1 MRKTIFSTFLFILFL
16 MFIGLTYL
24 SFFGYE
30 TDRFNEIIKQE
41 VKNNQK
47 NLTLDF
53 DKISILLDIKKL
65 TLFVR
70 FIDPNINYLNVLI
83 PLNKLRTD
91 IDLEPLIE
99 KKLVVKKIILATKIL
114 DFDSVKPLIKTEIEN
129 INLDSVK
136 SAKFTIKN
144 LELELNKNFEINK
157 NIKFDG
163 VINSAN
169 LKISKNFEL
178 KKLVSKFSYDN
189 NNFVLD
195 QASWNLN
202 NLSNSEKEF
211 FDCKIKLKKVK
222 NSFDIDLN
230 LKTKKISNFLKIPGM
245 NYDFEN
251 DLVANINS
259 KFLIRINKNTSFQN
273 ISIKDENNFFKIKNL
288 IVDKNFNLI
297 NFEEINIKT
306 FLDDNVNNELKI
318 TNKDKILITGKVFDA
333 EMLIKELSKDKKNN
347 EFLKKISGDIEIDLK
362 RILKGTKFPIKNFRL
377 IGNIN
382 KGNFEKISAKSDFS
396 NDEHLDISLKKQ
408 EINNEKILEVYS
420 DIATP
425 LLSDYKFFQGLEGGN
440 LLYVSS
446 FDKKKS
452 YNELTINDFKLN
464 NAPALAKI
472 LTLADLKGLTDTLK
486 GEGISFETLSIKYES
501 DSSTMNINE
510 IFMIGPSISILIDGY
525 IEKKSGLVSL
535 RGTLVPA
542 KTLNTLVSKIPVVG
556 DILVGKKVGEGVF
569 GLSFKI
575 KGLPNN
581 LKTTVNPVKS
591 LAPRFI
597 TRAVEAAKKRGSK

>member
-41 VKNNQK
+41 VKKNQK

-211 FDCKIKLKKVK
+211 FDCKIKLKKIK
-222 NSFDIDLN
+222 NSFDINLN

-425 LLSDYKFFQGLEGGN
+425 LLSDFKFFQGLEGGN

-597 TRAVEAAKKRGSK
+597 TRAVEASKKRGSK

>member
-41 VKNNQK
+41 VKKNQK

-144 LELELNKNFEINK
+144 LELELDKNFEINK

-211 FDCKIKLKKVK
+211 FDCKIKLKKIK
-222 NSFDIDLN
+222 NSFDINLN

>member
-41 VKNNQK
+41 VKKNQK

-129 INLDSVK
+129 INLDIVK
-136 SAKFTIKN
+136 SGKFTIKN
-144 LELELNKNFEINK
+144 LELELDKNFEISK

-169 LKISKNFEL
+169 LKILKNFEVKNL
-178 KKLVSKFSYDN
+178 LSKFSYDN
-189 NNFVLD
+189 NNFVID

-222 NSFDIDLN
+222 KNFDIDLN

>member
-16 MFIGLTYL
+16 IFIGLTYL

-41 VKNNQK
+41 VKKNEK

-70 FIDPNINYLNVLI
+70 FINPNINYLNVSI

-99 KKLVVKKIILATKIL
+99 KKIVVKKIILATKIL

-144 LELELNKNFEINK
+144 LELEVDKNFKINK

-169 LKISKNFEL
+169 LKILKNIEVKNL
-178 KKLVSKFSYDN
+178 ASKFSYNN
-189 NNFVLD
+189 NNFVID

-202 NLSNSEKEF
+202 KLSNSKKEF

-222 NSFDIDLN
+222 KSFDIDLN

-245 NYDFEN
+245 NYAFES
-251 DLVANINS
+251 DLVTTISS
-259 KFLIRINKNTSFQN
+259 KFLIRINKNILFQN
-273 ISIKDENNFFKIKNL
+273 ISINDKNNFFKIKNL
-288 IVDKNFNLI
+288 ILDKNFNLI

-306 FLDDNVNNELKI
+306 SLDGNINNELKI
-318 TNKDKILITGKVFDA
+318 LSKDKILITGKVFDA
-333 EMLIKELSKDKKNN
+333 EMLIKELSKDEKNN

-362 RILKGTKFPIKNFRL
+362 RILKSTKFPIKNFRL

-408 EINNEKILEVYS
+408 ETNNGKILELYS

-440 LLYVSS
+440 LLYVST

-597 TRAVEAAKKRGSK
+597 TRAVEAAKKRSSK

>member
-16 MFIGLTYL
+16 IFIGLTYL

-41 VKNNQK
+41 VKKNEK

-70 FIDPNINYLNVLI
+70 FINPNINYLNVSI

-144 LELELNKNFEINK
+144 LELELDKNFKINK

-169 LKISKNFEL
+169 LKILKNIEVKNL
-178 KKLVSKFSYDN
+178 ASKFSYNN
-189 NNFVLD
+189 NNFVID

-202 NLSNSEKEF
+202 KLSNSKKEF

-222 NSFDIDLN
+222 KSFDIDLN

-245 NYDFEN
+245 NYAFES
-251 DLVANINS
+251 DLVTTISS
-259 KFLIRINKNTSFQN
+259 KFLIRINKNILFQN
-273 ISIKDENNFFKIKNL
+273 ISINDKNNFFKIKNL
-288 IVDKNFNLI
+288 ILDKNFNLI

-306 FLDDNVNNELKI
+306 SLDGNINNELKI
-318 TNKDKILITGKVFDA
+318 LSKDKILITGKVFDA
-333 EMLIKELSKDKKNN
+333 EMLIKELSKDEKNN

-362 RILKGTKFPIKNFRL
+362 RILKSTKFPIKNFRL

-408 EINNEKILEVYS
+408 ETNNSKILELYS

-440 LLYVSS
+440 LLYVST

-501 DSSTMNINE
+501 DTSTMNINE

-597 TRAVEAAKKRGSK
+597 TRAVEAAKKRSSK

>member
-129 INLDSVK
+129 INLDIVK
-136 SAKFTIKN
+136 SGKFTIKN
-144 LELELNKNFEINK
+144 LELELDKNFEISK

-169 LKISKNFEL
+169 LKILKNFEVKNL
-178 KKLVSKFSYDN
+178 LSKFSYDN
-189 NNFVLD
+189 NNFVID

-211 FDCKIKLKKVK
+211 FDCKIKLKKIK
-222 NSFDIDLN
+222 NSFDINLN